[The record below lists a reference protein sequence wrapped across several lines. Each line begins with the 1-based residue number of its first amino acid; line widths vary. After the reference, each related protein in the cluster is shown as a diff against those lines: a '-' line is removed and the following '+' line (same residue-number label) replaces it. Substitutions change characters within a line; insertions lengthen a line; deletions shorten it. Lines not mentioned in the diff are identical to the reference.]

1 MIYYHTKQ
9 LEATVRHNIQLPY
22 KYCSVQEC
30 IDYFAGK
37 QWVEVDTETTGN
49 FDHNN
54 KILLIQFGD
63 SKNQF
68 VLSFPELD
76 DAERRLID
84 KELLQNTN
92 LTKLLHNS
100 KFDIKFFWHH
110 GMDIVNI
117 YDTMLAELIL
127 NTGKKTDEGFYSLY
141 GLCQRYQGVT
151 LDKETRGIIN
161 KVGITSRVIEYAAN
175 DVKYLSLIAKEQ
187 IKQMQKYR
195 LASSDIQDI
204 HTVCG
209 LEMNAILA
217 LAAIEYNG
225 MYLNRTK
232 WADIKQVVHKQV
244 DEIEKNID
252 SLVNVEPGLSRFTKV
267 YQDLFTPAHKTTSV
281 NWNSPAQKLKVL
293 QALFPEI
300 KSTAESTL
308 SKYKQKHPIIKELL
322 RYNKA
327 KKLVTAFADKMES
340 HINPVTKRIHTDF
353 WPILDTGR
361 VSTSNPNLQQI
372 PSRTQEGR
380 MMRACF
386 VPEPGNVMV
395 GGDYSGCELRI
406 IAEFSQD
413 PVWIDIFKQGK
424 DLHSELCAMTFDIP
438 IDKVKTASHFK
449 PDLQYRDIQKT
460 IDFGLAY
467 GMSEYKLS
475 DTIEVGVDEA
485 SNIIR
490 KFFSKVPVVEKFLNQ
505 LGLLAKTRGF
515 IRTPKPYQRLRWFEG
530 YDNKGDFKRQ
540 GEIERA
546 GKNTPIQGGNADM
559 TKLAL
564 VLVYREIKKN
574 NYPVKI
580 VHVVH
585 DEIQTECPKE
595 FAETWR
601 PILQKLMIQAAEVIL
616 KKVPMEVD
624 CKISDHWSK

>member
-1 MIYYHTKQ
+1 MIYYYTRQ
-9 LEATVRHNIQLPY
+9 SSSSSIYPSCT
-22 KYCSVQEC
+22 VQEC
-30 IDYFAGK
+30 VDYFKDK
-37 QWVEVDTETTGN
+37 QWVEVDTETTGSFN
-49 FDHNN
+49 RRNT
-54 KILLIQFGD
+54 ILLIQFGD
-63 SKNQF
+63 ADRQY
-68 VLSFPELD
+68 VLNFPELSLE
-76 DAERRLID
+76 ERTLI
-84 KELLQNTN
+84 NTDILCN
-92 LTKLLHNS
+92 PKLTKLLHNS

-127 NTGKKTDEGFYSLY
+127 NAGRDTDKGFYSLY
-141 GLCQRYQGVT
+141 GLCQRYLGIT

-175 DVKYLSLIAKEQ
+175 DVKYLSLIAEEQ
-187 IKQMQKYR
+187 IRQMQKYR
-195 LASSDIQDI
+195 LASSDLQDLM
-204 HTVCG
+204 TVCG

-217 LAAIEYNG
+217 LASIEYNG
-225 MYLNRTK
+225 MYLDRTK
-232 WADIKQVVHKQV
+232 WAKVKEIIHQQVNEV
-244 DEIEKNID
+244 EKNID
-252 SLVNVEPGLSRFTKV
+252 TLVNAEPTLGKFSMT
-267 YQDLFTPAHKTTSV
+267 YQDLFTPAYKTTSV
-281 NWNSPAQKLKVL
+281 NWNSHTQKLKVL
-293 QALFPEI
+293 KSLFPEI
-300 KSTAESTL
+300 KSTDERTL
-308 SKYKQKHPIIKELL
+308 SKYKQKHPLVKELL

-327 KKLVTAFADKMES
+327 RKLATAFADRLEE

-386 VPEPGNVMV
+386 TPMPGNSMV
-395 GGDYSGCELRI
+395 GGDYGGCELRI
-406 IAEFSQD
+406 IAEFSGD
-413 PVWIDIFKQGK
+413 PVWINIFKEGK

-438 IDKVKTASHFK
+438 LDKVKTASHFK

-467 GMSEYKLS
+467 GMSEYKLA
-475 DTIEVGVDEA
+475 DTIEVTVDEA
-485 SNIIR
+485 SGIIK
-490 KFFSKVPVVEKFLNQ
+490 KFFSKVPIVEKFLNT

-530 YDNKGDFKRQ
+530 YDNKDDFKRQ

-564 VLVYREIKKN
+564 VLVYREIKKH

-601 PILQKLMIQAAEVIL
+601 PILQRLMIQAAEVIL
-616 KKVPMEVD
+616 KNIPMEVD